1 MKTGRLARSLL
12 GGGLTAVLSVSPLG
26 AANDLPL
33 IHAVRNQDL
42 AAARALVAAG
52 ADVNLRQLDG
62 ATALHW
68 AVHWED
74 RDTTALLIR
83 AGANVDA
90 ANDLGVTPLLM
101 ACTSGNAALVETL
114 LQAGANPQDAL
125 SSGETALMLASRAGT
140 TQVVEDLLAR
150 GADVNAV
157 ERTRSQS
164 ALMWAIANK
173 HPGVT
178 KTLLD
183 HGANINARSQVR
195 VRVFSMGGSRGAGSA
210 SSGIVLTEIP
220 LGGSTPLLFAARS
233 GDVESAKLLVAAGAD
248 VRDVVADGTTALI
261 MAAHSGHGTLAAYLL
276 DQGADVNA
284 APHGYTALHAAV
296 LRGTLRDRG
305 VQNTDPGAGVPL
317 VTTLLAHGADPNV
330 QFTSGTPVRRWS
342 HDFALMDRWVGA
354 TPYWLAAKFLEID
367 IMDVLAEAGADT
379 LRPSRDGSTPLLV
392 AAGVGYRRG
401 GNSAFVTDRRDFS
414 SYNSVASAEEGT
426 KIPQAEERLALAT
439 VTHAIEH
446 GATIDATSGGGDTAL
461 HGAASHGMDTVVR
474 YLAEQG
480 ADINAQNRRG
490 QTPLDVA
497 VYSEGIGRETFP
509 RESTAALLRSL
520 GGTEGSSTLGGRR

>member
-1 MKTGRLARSLL
+1 MN
-12 GGGLTAVLSVSPLG
+12 V
-26 AANDLPL
+26 
-33 IHAVRNQDL
+33 
-42 AAARALVAAG
+42 
-52 ADVNLRQLDG
+52 RQLDG

-74 RDTTALLIR
+74 RETTALLIR

-114 LQAGANPQDAL
+114 LQAGANPRDAL

-140 TQVVEDLLAR
+140 AQVVEDLLAR

-183 HGANINARSQVR
+183 HGANISARSQVR

-248 VRDVVADGTTALI
+248 VRDVAADGTTALI

-317 VTTLLAHGADPNV
+317 VKTLLAHGADPNV
-330 QFTSGTPVRRWS
+330 QFTGGTPVRRWS

-354 TPYWLAAKFLEID
+354 TPYWLAAKFLEIE
-367 IMDVLAEAGADT
+367 IMDVLADAGADT

-426 KIPQAEERLALAT
+426 KIPEAEERLALAT

-480 ADINAQNRRG
+480 ADVNTQNRRG

-520 GGTEGSSTLGGRR
+520 GGTEGSSTPGGRR

>member
-1 MKTGRLARSLL
+1 MKTRSLSLILL

-26 AANDLPL
+26 AASDLPL
-33 IHAVRNQDL
+33 IQAVRNQDL

-74 RDTTALLIR
+74 LEATEFLIS
-83 AGANVDA
+83 AGANVDT
-90 ANDLGVTPLLM
+90 ANDLRVTPLLM
-101 ACTSGNAALVETL
+101 ACTSGNAVIVETL
-114 LQAGANPQDAL
+114 LEAGANPRDAL

-140 TQVVEDLLAR
+140 VKAVEALLTR
-150 GADVNAV
+150 GTDVNAT
-157 ERTRSQS
+157 EGTRGQT
-164 ALMWAIANK
+164 ALMWAVANT
-173 HPGVT
+173 HPEVT

-183 HGANINARSQVR
+183 HGASVNARSQVR
-195 VRVFSMGGSRGAGSA
+195 TRVFNMGGNRSAGGA
-210 SSGIVLTEIP
+210 SSSIP
-220 LGGSTPLLFAARS
+220 LAEVAQGGSTPIVFAARS

-248 VRDVVADGTTALI
+248 VNDAAADGTTVLI

-276 DQGADVNA
+276 GQGADVDA
-284 APHGYTALHAAV
+284 APRGYTALHAAV
-296 LRGTLRDRG
+296 LRGTVQDRG
-305 VQNTDPGAGVPL
+305 VQNSDPGAGIPL
-317 VTTLLAHGADPNV
+317 VKTLLAHGADPNV

-367 IMDVLAEAGADT
+367 IMEVLAEAGADT
-379 LRPSRDGSTPLLV
+379 QRPSRDGLTPLMV
-392 AAGVGYRRG
+392 AAGNGYRRWV
-401 GNSAFVTDRRDFS
+401 NIAFLMDRRDFS
-414 SYNSVASAEEGT
+414 SYNPVASVEEGNKIPEAEE
-426 KIPQAEERLALAT
+426 QMALAA
-439 VTHAIEH
+439 VSRAVEH
-446 GATIDATSGGGDTAL
+446 GAAIDATNDGGDTAL

-480 ADINAQNRRG
+480 ADVNARNQRG

-497 VYSEGIGRETFP
+497 VYSRERFE
-509 RESTAALLRSL
+509 RKSTVTLLRSL
-520 GGTEGSSTLGGRR
+520 GGTEGAPPPVGRR

>member
-1 MKTGRLARSLL
+1 MKTRSLSRILL

-26 AANDLPL
+26 AASDLPL
-33 IHAVRNQDL
+33 IQAVRNQDL

-74 RDTTALLIR
+74 LEATELLIS
-83 AGANVDA
+83 AGANVDT
-90 ANDLGVTPLLM
+90 ANDLRVTPLLM
-101 ACTSGNAALVETL
+101 ACTSGNAVIVETL
-114 LQAGANPQDAL
+114 LEAGANPRDAL

-140 TQVVEDLLAR
+140 VKAVEALLTR
-150 GADVNAV
+150 GADVNAT
-157 ERTRSQS
+157 EGTRGQT
-164 ALMWAIANK
+164 ALMWAVANT
-173 HPGVT
+173 HPEVT

-195 VRVFSMGGSRGAGSA
+195 TRVFNMGGNRSAGGA
-210 SSGIVLTEIP
+210 SSSIP
-220 LGGSTPLLFAARS
+220 LAEVARGGSTPIVFAARS

-248 VRDVVADGTTALI
+248 VNDAAADGTTVLI

-276 DQGADVNA
+276 GQGADVDA
-284 APHGYTALHAAV
+284 APRGYTALHAAV
-296 LRGTLRDRG
+296 LRGTVQDRG
-305 VQNTDPGAGVPL
+305 VQNSDPGAGIPL
-317 VTTLLAHGADPNV
+317 VKTLLAHGADPNV

-367 IMDVLAEAGADT
+367 IMEVLAEAGADT
-379 LRPSRDGSTPLLV
+379 QRPSRDGLTPLMV
-392 AAGVGYRRG
+392 AAGNGYRRWV
-401 GNSAFVTDRRDFS
+401 NIAFLMDRRDFS
-414 SYNSVASAEEGT
+414 SYNPVASVEEGNKIPEAEE
-426 KIPQAEERLALAT
+426 QMALAA
-439 VTHAIEH
+439 VSRAVEH
-446 GATIDATSGGGDTAL
+446 GAAIDATNDGGDTAL

-480 ADINAQNRRG
+480 ADVNAPNQRG

-497 VYSEGIGRETFP
+497 VYSRERFE
-509 RESTAALLRSL
+509 RKSTVTLLRSL
-520 GGTEGSSTLGGRR
+520 GGTEGAPPPVGRR